1 MKRDRILISGGAGF
15 IGSEFV
21 RQIVKHGYKIVVM
34 DKLTYAGDLAR
45 LKDVR
50 GKIDFYKADICN
62 KRDISRIFKQ
72 SRPNVVV
79 HFAAETHVDRS
90 ILGSDSFIKTNIQ
103 GTQNLLDVCRIY
115 NIGKFVHIST
125 DEVYGDIRKGKFKEN
140 TALSPSSPYSA
151 SKAASDLLLKSYIR
165 TFGFPGII
173 VRPSNN
179 YGPWQYP
186 EKFIPVIIYKALNNE
201 KVPVYAKGLNI
212 REWLYVSD
220 CAAAIIKIL
229 HKGRIGETY
238 NVGSGFEKRN
248 IEVAKAILDILG
260 KPHSLI
266 EFVKDRPGHDYRYS
280 LDFSKVKNELGFL
293 PKVDFKTG
301 IQKTVIWYKENF
313 DWLESK
319 TAYLKQYWKEVYKKG

>member
-1 MKRDRILISGGAGF
+1 
-15 IGSEFV
+15 
-21 RQIVKHGYKIVVM
+21 
-34 DKLTYAGDLAR
+34 
-45 LKDVR
+45 
-50 GKIDFYKADICN
+50 
-62 KRDISRIFKQ
+62 
-72 SRPNVVV
+72 
-79 HFAAETHVDRS
+79 
-90 ILGSDSFIKTNIQ
+90 
-103 GTQNLLDVCRIY
+103 
-115 NIGKFVHIST
+115 
-125 DEVYGDIRKGKFKEN
+125 
-140 TALSPSSPYSA
+140 
-151 SKAASDLLLKSYIR
+151 
-165 TFGFPGII
+165 